1 MIYAAVVLLK
11 IYALALFSE
20 IVLEEI
26 KFHFGEKLVPLYHGY
41 LALGAIY
48 MFSMSY
54 ALRDYFSI
62 DFIPY
67 EPFVLIIALTLIII
81 LQAIRFSAF
90 YKAYRKSE
98 EERSK

>member
-11 IYALALFSE
+11 IFALALFSE

-41 LALGAIY
+41 LALGPIY
-48 MFSMSY
+48 MSLMSY

-67 EPFVLIIALTLIII
+67 EPFILIIALVLIVS
-81 LQAIRFSAF
+81 LQTIRFNVF
-90 YKAYRKSE
+90 YKAYKNNV
-98 EERSK
+98 K